1 MGNTF
6 IEITFANKEAS
17 SQTLGC
23 QLRKTRSRWERAR
36 GPGEGVLPKCS
47 STLLPLKQGV
57 RKGKKKTQFRWH
69 SALVL
74 LRFF

>member
-6 IEITFANKEAS
+6 IKITSANKEAS

-23 QLRKTRSRWERAR
+23 QLRKTRSRWEGAA
-36 GPGEGVLPKCS
+36 GGKGCLQMWFHAAASETGSWEGEEETPI
-47 STLLPLKQGV
+47 
-57 RKGKKKTQFRWH
+57 RWH

-74 LRFF
+74 LRF